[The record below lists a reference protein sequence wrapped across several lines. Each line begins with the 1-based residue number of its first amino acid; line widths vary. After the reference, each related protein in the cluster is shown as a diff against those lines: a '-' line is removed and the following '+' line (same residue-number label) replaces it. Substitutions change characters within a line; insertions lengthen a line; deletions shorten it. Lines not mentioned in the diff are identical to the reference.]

1 MENPYVHAARTYTE
15 KPRRDMFQL
24 HLHENYELFCF
35 LSGSAQYY
43 VEGTI
48 YPLKPHDILLL
59 KVAESHALLIDK
71 AIPYERIVISFNG
84 DALVGNLKERIV
96 SFLDTRPLGQQNK
109 YSLLKQEN
117 GNLLFYLDKICTTE
131 DIEEKRLYLTFVL
144 NELSKK
150 TPSEPNQEITDS
162 IGEVIEYI
170 NGHLFEDISLDMLS
184 EKFYL
189 SKVHLTRK
197 FKSYVGTTIWEYIS
211 TKRLI
216 KAKELLKGGK
226 WPTDVAEACGFND
239 YSTFYRAY
247 KQKYGI
253 SPKEDCVKI

>member
-1 MENPYVHAARTYTE
+1 LENPYIHAARTYTE

-43 VEGTI
+43 VEGTV
-48 YPLKPHDILLL
+48 YPLKPHDIMIL
-59 KVAESHALLIDK
+59 KVAESHALLIDE
-71 AIPYERIVISFNG
+71 ATPYERMVINFNS
-84 DALVGNLKERIV
+84 DALVGNLKDRIV
-96 SFLDTRPLGQQNK
+96 SFLDNRPLGQQNK

-117 GNLLFYLDKICTTE
+117 LLFYLDKICTIE
-131 DIEEKRLYLTFVL
+131 DIEEKRLYLTFIL

-150 TPSEPNQEITDS
+150 KTSEPNQEFTDS
-162 IGEVIEYI
+162 MGEVIEYI
-170 NGHLFEDISLDMLS
+170 NEHLFEDISLDMLS

-197 FKSYVGTTIWEYIS
+197 FKAYVGSTIWEYVS

-216 KAKELLKGGK
+216 KAKELLKNGK
-226 WPTDVAEACGFND
+226 WPTDVAETCGFND

-253 SPKEDCVKI
+253 SPKEDCVKL

>member
-24 HLHENYELFCF
+24 HLHEDYELFCF
-35 LSGSAQYY
+35 LKGSAKYY
-43 VEGTI
+43 VEGTV
-48 YPLKPHDILLL
+48 YPLKPQDIMLL
-59 KVAESHALLIDK
+59 KIAESHALLIDK
-71 AIPYERIVISFNG
+71 NAPYERIVINFNK
-84 DALVGNLKERIV
+84 DALIGNLKKEIID
-96 SFLDTRPLGQQNK
+96 FLEKRPLGQQNK
-109 YSLLKQEN
+109 YSLAKHEED
-117 GNLLFYLDKICTTE
+117 NLISYLYKICNTSN
-131 DIEEKRLYLTFVL
+131 IEERRLYLTFVL

-150 TPSEPNQEITDS
+150 KPSKSDSNCTDS
-162 IGEVIEYI
+162 VVEIIEYI
-170 NGHLFEDISLDMLS
+170 NKHLFEDISLDILS

-247 KQKYGI
+247 KKKYGI
-253 SPKEDCVKI
+253 SPKEDCIKI